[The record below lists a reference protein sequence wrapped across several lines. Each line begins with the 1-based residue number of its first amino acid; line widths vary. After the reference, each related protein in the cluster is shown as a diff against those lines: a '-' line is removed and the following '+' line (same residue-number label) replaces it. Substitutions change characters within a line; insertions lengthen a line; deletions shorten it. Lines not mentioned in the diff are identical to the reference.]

1 MTERYELIE
10 AEQDTMTDTGER
22 KYTITKMC
30 EWLDVSTSG
39 YYEWRDRP
47 ESATAQRRAYLK
59 LMVAKAFE
67 MSDETYGYRRI
78 HAQLARW
85 DQTCTPELVRGIMR
99 DLDLVPCQP
108 RPWRHNLTDA
118 DPTAEAIP
126 DLLKR
131 DFTATRPGEK
141 LIGDSTYIP
150 KGEGWVYL
158 ATVIDCYSK
167 EVIGWA
173 TDDNYKTRSSKPL
186 FAWPPATTRSHP
198 GRSSTP
204 TGAAT
209 TPPNNSARPWNRWA
223 SDAPSAAPES
233 ATITPWPNRSSP
245 P

>member
-1 MTERYELIE
+1 
-10 AEQDTMTDTGER
+10 MTDTGER

-30 EWLDVSTSG
+30 EWLNVSTSG

-47 ESATAQRRAYLK
+47 ESATAQRRAYLT

-108 RPWRHNLTDA
+108 RPWRHSLTDA

-173 TDDNYKTRSSKPL
+173 TDDNYKT
-186 FAWPPATTRSHP
+186 PPAPRGAVMYPPRS
-198 GRSSTP
+198 GERLEEMSLDLM
-204 TGAAT
+204 AL
-209 TPPNNSARPWNRWA
+209 
-223 SDAPSAAPES
+223 PELE
-233 ATITPWPNRSSP
+233 RDKGK
-245 P
+245 